1 MIPGKMIKGM
11 GGAMD
16 LVHGA
21 KRVIVIMDHVTRNGD
36 PKILNDAFAAHW
48 KRSRRSD
55 HY

>member
-21 KRVIVIMDHVTRNGD
+21 KKIIVIMDHVAKDGSA
-36 PKILNDAFAAHW
+36 KIKKEMRTSSNR
-48 KRSRRSD
+48 KRSCE
-55 HY
+55 

>member
-21 KRVIVIMDHVTRNGD
+21 RKLSSLWTTLQKMALLKLKKNVHF
-36 PKILNDAFAAHW
+36 L
-48 KRSRRSD
+48 
-55 HY
+55 